1 MVQAWRLLILALVCA
16 QALEC
21 TDQSCLVGN
30 IEDEDIGLSLL
41 QKGAKEVVA
50 SKLDS
55 KELEGQKTEV
65 TATEKISE
73 KSAAKLK
80 QGVAEQ
86 KEASNHTQEQVK
98 EAAQVQEAA
107 KVQEEIEDKAA
118 AAPAAAG
125 PEAPAQAAQ
134 NANEDGGIAVS
145 TPTKRNIT
153 EYMNKWGWGLPFN
166 NISLILISVFLIV
179 YEVCVNFGL
188 RLDGLFDQETAGK
201 WQYYSYGFYQYAV
214 FGVCVPL
221 SEPLSTALGYNP
233 AWSGLLMTIMPAM
246 EVPGIEIGRRL
257 VMPFNQDFLCKWLV
271 FGRLWMC
278 ASQAM
283 WVIVLLTPSVL
294 INPSLCFWLLMLS
307 RALLGLGSGAV
318 NTPTTY
324 MAVKWTSKERM
335 KNMTSYATMAKRLG
349 MSFGVLTSSFVLE
362 IFNMTAQDSTVYQM
376 AALPVA
382 FCMFF
387 GLVLIVLF
395 DISCCREQPPEDS
408 DDLKTVSK
416 ELKEAPKQTIVVQTT
431 EASLARRA
439 SIVLNSIIY
448 NFSGSMQRES
458 IDLSSTMIFA
468 FYGIDVITI
477 GYLIAAINF
486 SPVAWIAIFTEFMK
500 KGTWLDPAHL
510 LVYYS
515 YLCTISG
522 IFFFN
527 WGPWWTFFTADCV
540 CFCMTTAAIGISN
553 GIATNAGIPDT
564 HFSKDSF
571 TAYRAQTTAGARF
584 LSGPVARGSVYFFG
598 RNGYA
603 VQFLFWL
610 AISQYN
616 NWRTRHCF
624 LEKDADSG
632 YSEEDAQANGV
643 KRGGK

>member
-1 MVQAWRLLILALVCA
+1 LQRKA
-16 QALEC
+16 QA
-21 TDQSCLVGN
+21 
-30 IEDEDIGLSLL
+30 
-41 QKGAKEVVA
+41 VVA
-50 SKLDS
+50 ETMEVNATEATVTS
-55 KELEGQKTEV
+55 KESLNASEVAETVTTVAVKQNATIHAKTTISQNA
-65 TATEKISE
+65 TATTNDES
-73 KSAAKLK
+73 KSVSA
-80 QGVAEQ
+80 
-86 KEASNHTQEQVK
+86 T
-98 EAAQVQEAA
+98 
-107 KVQEEIEDKAA
+107 
-118 AAPAAAG
+118 APGAPQAG
-125 PEAPAQAAQ
+125 QPANAAQ
-134 NANEDGGIAVS
+134 NAAEDGGIAVS
-145 TPTKRNIT
+145 APTKKHIT
-153 EYMNKWGWGLPFN
+153 EFSGRWSWGLPFN
-166 NISLILISVFLIV
+166 NISLIGITIFLII
-179 YEVCVNFGL
+179 YEICVNSGFS
-188 RLDGLFDQETAGK
+188 LDGLFDQEWAGK

-246 EVPGIEIGRRL
+246 EVPGIEVGRRL

-278 ASQAM
+278 AAQGM
-283 WVIVLLTPSVL
+283 WVIILLSPSILVD
-294 INPSLCFWLLMLS
+294 PSLAFWLLMLS
-307 RALLGLGSGAV
+307 RALLGLGSGGV

-324 MAVKWTSKERM
+324 MAVRWTSKERM

-349 MSFGVLTSSFVLE
+349 MSFGVITSSLVMQVFD
-362 IFNMTAQDSTVYQM
+362 MTQNDSTVYQM

-382 FCMFF
+382 FSMLF
-387 GLVLIVLF
+387 GLVLIVIF
-395 DISCCREQPPEDS
+395 DVSCTRGQPPEDT

-416 ELKEAPKQTIVVQTT
+416 DLKDKPKEVITVQTT
-431 EASLARRA
+431 EESLGRRA

-468 FYGIDVITI
+468 TYGIDVVAI

-486 SPVAWIAIFTEFMK
+486 SPVAWIAVFTEFMK

-515 YLCTISG
+515 YLCLFSG

-527 WGPWWTFFTADCV
+527 FGPWWTFFIADCI

-564 HFSKDSF
+564 HYSKDSF

-603 VQFLFWL
+603 LQFLFWL
-610 AISQYN
+610 FISQYN
-616 NWRTRHCF
+616 NVRTRQCF
-624 LEKDADSG
+624 LEKDSTTG
-632 YSEEDAQANGV
+632 YSEEDAQMNGV
-643 KRGGK
+643 KRGEKTN